1 MKNAKKHFIMMLSL
15 LTGLGGITASAQ
27 NKIPK
32 MLEKPEPV
40 AATVM
45 KAGANVAS
53 KTAYAWVTRDRGAL
67 EKGIVSFDISQPQS
81 LTSLFP
87 LPNKAYAGAYGI
99 DKYYFYRYADD
110 PENSKTAHEMGII
123 MGTSH
128 HEPMA
133 RNHQEWVRKRS
144 EYGAWDYAS
153 NQQVIDRFFR
163 EGMERAADTEDLI
176 TIGMRGDGDTPMGLS
191 LIHI

>member
-1 MKNAKKHFIMMLSL
+1 MMNAKKHFIMMLSL

-99 DKYYFYRYADD
+99 DKYYFYRYADN
-110 PENSKTAHEMGII
+110 P
-123 MGTSH
+123 
-128 HEPMA
+128 
-133 RNHQEWVRKRS
+133 
-144 EYGAWDYAS
+144 
-153 NQQVIDRFFR
+153 
-163 EGMERAADTEDLI
+163 
-176 TIGMRGDGDTPMGLS
+176 
-191 LIHI
+191 